1 MYCNSY
7 LNYRVANCT
16 IQSSTVKQKD
26 VQIFMPYS
34 RPLIHTAMQSL
45 VYVMYIHMY
54 VQIHEND
61 PIYILALQIHAR
73 GIVHTVMNCPFSILA
88 VQRLLLLH

>member
-1 MYCNSY
+1 
-7 LNYRVANCT
+7 
-16 IQSSTVKQKD
+16 
-26 VQIFMPYS
+26 
-34 RPLIHTAMQSL
+34 MQSL

-54 VQIHEND
+54 VQIHKND